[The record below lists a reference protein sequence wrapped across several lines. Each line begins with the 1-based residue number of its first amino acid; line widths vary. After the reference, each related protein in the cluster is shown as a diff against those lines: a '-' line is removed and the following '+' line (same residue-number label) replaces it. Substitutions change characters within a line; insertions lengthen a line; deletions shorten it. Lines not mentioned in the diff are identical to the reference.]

1 MENFRITL
9 VQYTVL
15 NYKQKRKQQNACWP
29 KESDDSANILLKLE
43 ACTRIVKIIE
53 TGNQNQK
60 KRREGREGG
69 RERERH
75 QYSTILTEPKVD

>member
-1 MENFRITL
+1 M
-9 VQYTVL
+9 V
-15 NYKQKRKQQNACWP
+15 
-29 KESDDSANILLKLE
+29 
-43 ACTRIVKIIE
+43 VKIIE

-69 RERERH
+69 RERELD